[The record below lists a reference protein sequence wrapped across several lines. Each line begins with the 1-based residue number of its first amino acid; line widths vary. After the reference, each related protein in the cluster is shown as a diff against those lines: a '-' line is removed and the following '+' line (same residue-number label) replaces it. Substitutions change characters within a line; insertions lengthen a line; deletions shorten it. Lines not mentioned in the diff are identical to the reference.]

1 MFCHKCGTQIP
12 DDGIF
17 CPKCGER
24 IATASDETALLLPSA
39 DGTIEQSLL
48 PLQKAAT
55 DPTYAPVLSVAG
67 LFSPKGRRSR
77 GKAWRVNL
85 SLVVVLILSI
95 IIDHMVLGRHIG
107 PVCFSIGMLLCFLIG
122 TINMIKRLHDIDRP
136 GYWILA
142 LYGCGL
148 LFALLN
154 ALINPSSRPAS
165 QTASSLKWIPF
176 IFDLLFLIGV
186 GYIAEKPGTVG
197 PNKYGPDPA
206 DKPAEQMDSPPK
218 N

>member
-24 IATASDETALLLPSA
+24 IATASDETALPLPSA
-39 DGTIEQSLL
+39 DDTTEQSLL

-55 DPTYAPVLSVAG
+55 DPTYAPIFSITG

-77 GKAWRVNL
+77 SKSWCVGL
-85 SLVVVLILSI
+85 LLIGVLILDGI
-95 IIDHMVLGRHIG
+95 VGELLGRQTAILCLFI
-107 PVCFSIGMLLCFLIG
+107 VFLLFGIG
-122 TINMIKRLHDIDRP
+122 TTNLIKRLHDINLS

-148 LFALLN
+148 LFAFSN
-154 ALINPSSRPAS
+154 ALINPSSRSMAR
-165 QTASSLKWIPF
+165 ASSSFKWIPF
-176 IFDLLFLIGV
+176 IFNLLFITGI
-186 GYIAEKPGTVG
+186 GYITIKPGTVG

-206 DKPAEQMDSPPK
+206 DKTAEQMDSPPK